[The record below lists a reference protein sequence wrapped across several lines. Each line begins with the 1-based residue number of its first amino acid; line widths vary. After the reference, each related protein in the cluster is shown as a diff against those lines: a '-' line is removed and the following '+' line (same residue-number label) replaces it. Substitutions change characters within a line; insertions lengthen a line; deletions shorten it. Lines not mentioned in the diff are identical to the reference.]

1 MTSTLI
7 WAITAILGT
16 SFLVCA
22 VLVLTQR
29 WHGRLSLDSDLGGIQ
44 KRHATPVPRVGG
56 LGLIISLLIGIAV
69 GHQLQGQTYQ
79 TAVLLLLAALGV
91 ESAQYNAAY
100 ILSKCTHCLPID
112 KSTSQLGEK
121 PSASAKLEAA
131 FSSDPLERQH
141 RKNKHSTATNF
152 RTVYKDHVKREKAR
166 KQANRAAEAARR
178 AQDTREEPAVV
189 ASTAIT
195 PANAAFLPVSAWSTF
210 LIQYNPLHMQD
221 ELDIEFEARK

>member
-1 MTSTLI
+1 MGGPSGCKETVKL
-7 WAITAILGT
+7 
-16 SFLVCA
+16 FKA
-22 VLVLTQR
+22 VAERGPWMDQLAVA
-29 WHGRLSLDSDLGGIQ
+29 HRLYGEGSEYAALYLFSQ
-44 KRHATPVPRVGG
+44 
-56 LGLIISLLIGIAV
+56 
-69 GHQLQGQTYQ
+69 
-79 TAVLLLLAALGV
+79 LAALGV

-152 RTVYKDHVKREKAR
+152 RTVYKDHVKREEAR
-166 KQANRAAEAARR
+166 KQANRAAEAAQR
-178 AQDTREEPAVV
+178 AQDTRDEPAVV
-189 ASTAIT
+189 ASAAIT